1 MASSLFASV
10 VHGAARLSAGAMDR
24 ARELTLPASVAR
36 AAALVGRDQSLGP
49 ERTVT
54 LLDSK
59 FDVEKLEGLKNVLQL
74 VHHGEDATEYF
85 AAVVKNAIHPNVEI
99 RRLVYAYVAVYAPR
113 NPELAL
119 LAINALQRD
128 LADPNFTTRV
138 LSLRTLASIHVAT
151 VVPLIVSAL
160 YTATKDISPHVRAT
174 AASSLAQVAPLLDED
189 VLTDLVGV
197 LLGDRDENVVGA
209 TVAVLD
215 QWPGKQDRDRLAV
228 LHQRYRAL
236 VHKMSAMNDSVLPGV
251 LQILLRYVKAFM
263 APPSTL
269 MLAGN
274 SDIARK
280 SPDFGK
286 DADAPDPD
294 LEQLWQAVA
303 LLISSASAAAG
314 SPVVQYW
321 CARVLM
327 ETAPPTY
334 RAPTVQA
341 LQTLLEHPP
350 HQHAALHLV
359 HQYVQH
365 RPDEWRA
372 HAARF
377 LAQATDAPVVARL
390 KLAILA
396 QIADPTTP
404 MGAWTVAELRHALY
418 ATESRFAAAVVAH
431 LARDK
436 RWRPLVHPVV
446 LDLLAHPNP
455 RVVAEAVAAVR
466 ALLMDPGTDAAHR
479 VRLLRA
485 VVRMEPAATH
495 PTARVTIAYLMA
507 QHLDAPLVQAALP
520 DVLRMR
526 AKSFTK
532 DQEVVKLA
540 TLALAVKALSAGT
553 TTPVLTAESP
563 VNGAA
568 SSDAAKSDS
577 ITQPTAPS
585 PVPALH
591 PTVAPLVEYI
601 ATLARYDASV
611 DVRDAARHLRRIAT
625 SRHLARTARDLV
637 FGPPPPLTE
646 SAPTQPSR
654 IDVPGSRAT
663 AAAAATAAVLGPWR
677 PVEIV
682 PASAR
687 TPLPASPA
695 VETGSAGRIA
705 PVTVR
710 NVPLATTAAVSVV
723 TAGMQ
728 RPPGPVVVP
737 ARPVVAAKVGGKP
750 KQTLDEF
757 FNESSSED
765 EDDEDDEEDGVAGDA
780 EAEWQRQLE
789 KMMLQEQE
797 DEDEEGGAAANGGG
811 GGDDDEEGSDDEEE
825 SSEDEDE
832 DEPALPG
839 FATHPVFGTRSQVQS
854 PVAPDLQV
862 PGHNVWQ

>member
-1 MASSLFASV
+1 
-10 VHGAARLSAGAMDR
+10 MDR

-36 AAALVGRDQSLGP
+36 AAALVGRDQSPGP

-189 VLTDLVGV
+189 VLTDLAGV
-197 LLGDRDENVVGA
+197 LLGDRDANVVGA

-228 LHQRYRAL
+228 LHPHYRAL
-236 VHKMSAMNDSVLPGV
+236 VQKMGAMNDSVLPGV

-274 SDIARK
+274 SDVARK
-280 SPDFGK
+280 SPDAK
-286 DADAPDPD
+286 DADTPDPD
-294 LEQLWQAVA
+294 LEQFWQAVA

-321 CARVLM
+321 CARALM

-341 LQTLLEHPP
+341 LHTLLEHPP

-365 RPDEWRA
+365 RPDEWRV

-431 LARDK
+431 LARDH

-495 PTARVTIAYLMA
+495 STARVTIAYLMA

-526 AKSFTK
+526 AKSFPK

-540 TLALAVKALSAGT
+540 TLALAVKALAVGT
-553 TTPVLTAESP
+553 TTPAAAESP
-563 VNGAA
+563 VNGAVP
-568 SSDAAKSDS
+568 DAAKPDS
-577 ITQPTAPS
+577 AAPPTAPS
-585 PVPALH
+585 PAPAALH
-591 PTVAPLVEYI
+591 PSVAPLVEYI

-637 FGPPPPLTE
+637 FGPPPLPTE
-646 SAPTQPSR
+646 SAPAQPTR
-654 IDVPGSRAT
+654 LDVPGTRAT

-677 PVEIV
+677 PVEVV
-682 PASAR
+682 PASTR

-695 VETGSAGRIA
+695 VGTGSAAGRIA

-723 TAGMQ
+723 TAGVQ
-728 RPPGPVVVP
+728 RPPGPVVAVP
-737 ARPVVAAKVGGKP
+737 VRPVGAAKVGGKP

-757 FNESSSED
+757 FDESSSE
-765 EDDEDDEEDGVAGDA
+765 EEEEEEEEDSGAADDA

-797 DEDEEGGAAANGGG
+797 DGDEEGGATANGGG
-811 GGDDDEEGSDDEEE
+811 GEDDDEEEEEGSDDEE
-825 SSEDEDE
+825 SSEDDE
-832 DEPALPG
+832 DEPTLPG

>member
-10 VHGAARLSAGAMDR
+10 VHGAARFSAGAMDR

-36 AAALVGRDQSLGP
+36 AAALVGRDQSPGP

-59 FDVEKLEGLKNVLQL
+59 FDIEKLEGLKNVLQL

-197 LLGDRDENVVGA
+197 LLGDRDANVVGA

-228 LHQRYRAL
+228 LHPHYRAL
-236 VHKMSAMNDSVLPGV
+236 VQKMGAMNDSVLPGV
-251 LQILLRYVKAFM
+251 LQVLLRYVKAFM

-274 SDIARK
+274 SDVARK
-280 SPDFGK
+280 SFNSSK
-286 DADAPDPD
+286 DADTPDLD
-294 LEQLWQAVA
+294 LEQFWQAVA

-350 HQHAALHLV
+350 HQHAALHLI

-365 RPDEWRA
+365 QPDEWRV

-404 MGAWTVAELRHALY
+404 MGAWTVAELQHALY

-446 LDLLAHPNP
+446 LNLLAHPNP

-507 QHLDAPLVQAALP
+507 QHLDTPLVQAALP

-526 AKSFTK
+526 AKSFPK

-553 TTPVLTAESP
+553 TTSVVTAESP
-563 VNGAA
+563 ANGAA
-568 SSDAAKSDS
+568 SSDAAKPDS

-585 PVPALH
+585 PVPTLH
-591 PTVAPLVEYI
+591 PSVAPLVEYI

-637 FGPPPPLTE
+637 FGPTPPPT
-646 SAPTQPSR
+646 
-654 IDVPGSRAT
+654 DSRAT

-695 VETGSAGRIA
+695 VGSGSAGRIA

-723 TAGMQ
+723 TAGVQ

-757 FNESSSED
+757 FDESSSED